1 LLNAYFN
8 SLITS
13 FHITF
18 SIKVICTVTAIYS
31 GQSNLIWITSAI
43 LIILTTIV
51 LYAALSRVL
60 VRAGRITK
68 NFELLQTL
76 KLIVAFIGLGHLA
89 TLLIFISTRIFISS
103 SKMTRFYINCYGA
116 ILVNIS
122 ISCNWLFYYYRSTEY
137 RNEFRRQLGK
147 FLTVNAV
154 NPSPKH
160 EVNRMRVRT
169 VHL

>member
-51 LYAALSRVL
+51 LYAALSRNNHIVCHSIVPPSIL
-60 VRAGRITK
+60 ATR
-68 NFELLQTL
+68 NFKLLQTL

-89 TLLIFISTRIFISS
+89 ALLICMSS
-103 SKMTRFYINCYGA
+103 LLFAFAEMPKFYIECYGGSL
-116 ILVNIS
+116 INIR
-122 ISCNWLFYYYRSTEY
+122 ISCNW
-137 RNEFRRQLGK
+137 
-147 FLTVNAV
+147 
-154 NPSPKH
+154 
-160 EVNRMRVRT
+160 
-169 VHL
+169 